1 MAEINRELT
10 VKWAGAAASAP
21 FGVVSEQS
29 PAKPPADA
37 NV

>member
-10 VKWAGAAASAP
+10 VRWAQAAASAP
-21 FGVVSEQS
+21 FGMVTGWP
-29 PAKPPADA
+29 PARPPADA